1 MIRCLIIDDEPL
13 AQDLLLDYLND
24 FPDIEVLGKFN
35 DGFEAFKGVVELKPD
50 LLFLDVQMPKITGFE
65 LLELLDDPPR
75 VIFTTAYDTFAIKAF
90 ELGAIDYL
98 LKPFS
103 KERLAQAIQRVSK
116 TDDYI
121 SETQDKI
128 ARVAEEFMGKDFL
141 KRVVVKTGN
150 KIDVLSVSDITSL
163 GADGDYVRI
172 NVEGKSYLKLGTMSY
187 YEKMLDPQV
196 FIRIHR
202 SHLVNITSIS
212 RIEPYQKENYLIFLK
227 DGTKIPASKKGMVG
241 LKKAL
246 RI

>member
-1 MIRCLIIDDEPL
+1 MIRCLIVDDEPL
-13 AQDLLLDYLND
+13 AQDLLQDYLND
-24 FPDIEVLGKFN
+24 FPNIEVVGKFN
-35 DGFEAFKGVVELKPD
+35 DGFEAFKGIAELTPD
-50 LLFLDVQMPKITGFE
+50 LIFLDIQMPKITGFE

-75 VIFTTAYDTFAIKAF
+75 VIFTTAYDTYAIKAF
-90 ELGAIDYL
+90 ELQAVDYL

-103 KERLAQAIQRVSK
+103 KERLAQAIQRVSN
-116 TDDYI
+116 TNPDLP
-121 SETQDKI
+121 ETQSKI
-128 ARVAEEFMGKDFL
+128 AHVGEELMGRDFL

-150 KIDVLSVSDITSL
+150 KIDVINVSNITSL
-163 GADGDYVRI
+163 SADGDYVRI
-172 NVEGKSYLKLGTMSY
+172 NAEGKSHLKLGTMSY

-202 SHLVNITSIS
+202 SHLVNIFAIS

-227 DGTKIPASKKGMVG
+227 GGAKLPASKKGMVG